1 VVSELLAAAGA
12 YHALPDE
19 AAQSLVLRHP
29 LQPFSPVAFGS
40 DDRRHFSYRE
50 HWHPAAGRLSG
61 GRAALAPWM
70 DAAVALAP
78 PPEAE
83 TELSLDALRRFL
95 VAPAEQF
102 LRQRLG
108 LRLAE
113 LDAAGEDV
121 EPLQAPGRGLE
132 RHQLQRA
139 VFDALLAGRDG
150 EAMHPALRARG
161 LLPSGP
167 LGRRALA
174 EVLGEV
180 RPYAQHFV
188 QWRGDAQPQSLPL
201 DVEIDGLRLHGRIV
215 DMWPHGIARLRFG
228 ERNGPS
234 AIRHGL
240 DWLLAA
246 AAGVELPFV
255 EFHEDKERGVGPHP
269 RNVLSRDAA
278 IEALRG
284 LLALRAA
291 GLRRPL
297 PFAPYSAWELF
308 KADDPVRGARAA
320 ANRWRGGPRSWA
332 EGDGEALRLALRGRD
347 PFADDASLQAFA
359 AIAYTIYGAV
369 MQGLPAV
376 APEGFAPPSDAD
388 AEDAE

>member
-40 DDRRHFSYRE
+40 DDTRHFSYRG

-61 GRAALAPWM
+61 ARTTLAPWM
-70 DAAVALAP
+70 DVAVALAP
-78 PPEAE
+78 PPEVE

-95 VAPAEQF
+95 MAPAEQF

-113 LDAAGEDV
+113 LDAVGEDI

-139 VFDALLAGRDG
+139 VFDALLAGVDAD
-150 EAMHPALRARG
+150 AMHPALRARG

-174 EVLGEV
+174 GVLGEV
-180 RPYAQHFV
+180 RPYAQHFA
-188 QWRGDAQPQSLPL
+188 QWRGDAQAQSLPL
-201 DVEIDGLRLHGRIV
+201 EVEIDGLRLHGRVADI
-215 DMWPHGIARLRFG
+215 WPQGIARLRFG

-246 AAGVELPFV
+246 AAGVALPFV

-308 KADDPVRGARAA
+308 KADDPVRGTRAA

-347 PFADDASLQAFA
+347 PFADAASLQAFA
-359 AIAYTIYGAV
+359 DTAYAIYGAV
-369 MQGLPAV
+369 MHGAAAAAPGGYEPPA
-376 APEGFAPPSDAD
+376 GND

>member
-1 VVSELLAAAGA
+1 
-12 YHALPDE
+12 
-19 AAQSLVLRHP
+19 
-29 LQPFSPVAFGS
+29 
-40 DDRRHFSYRE
+40 
-50 HWHPAAGRLSG
+50 
-61 GRAALAPWM
+61 
-70 DAAVALAP
+70 VALAP
-78 PPEAE
+78 PPEVE

-113 LDAAGEDV
+113 LDAVGEDI

-139 VFDALLAGRDG
+139 VFDALLAGVDAD
-150 EAMHPALRARG
+150 AMHPALRARG

-174 EVLGEV
+174 GVLGEV
-180 RPYAQHFV
+180 RPYAQHFA
-188 QWRGDAQPQSLPL
+188 QWRGDAQAQSLPL
-201 DVEIDGLRLHGRIV
+201 DVEIDGLRLHGRVADI
-215 DMWPHGIARLRFG
+215 WPQGIARLRFG

-308 KADDPVRGARAA
+308 KADDPVRGTRAA

-347 PFADDASLQAFA
+347 PFADAASLQEFA
-359 AIAYTIYGAV
+359 DTAYAIYGAV
-369 MQGLPAV
+369 MHGAAAAAPGGYEPPA
-376 APEGFAPPSDAD
+376 GND

>member
-1 VVSELLAAAGA
+1 M
-12 YHALPDE
+12 
-19 AAQSLVLRHP
+19 LV
-29 LQPFSPVAFGS
+29 
-40 DDRRHFSYRE
+40 
-50 HWHPAAGRLSG
+50 
-61 GRAALAPWM
+61 PWM
-70 DAAVALAP
+70 DAAAALAP

-83 TELSLDALRRFL
+83 TELPLDALRRFL
-95 VAPAEQF
+95 MAPAEQF

-132 RHQLQRA
+132 RSQLQRA
-139 VFDALLAGRDG
+139 VFDALLADG
-150 EAMHPALRARG
+150 DADAMHPALRARG

-174 EVLGEV
+174 EVVREV
-180 RPYAQHFV
+180 RPYAQHFA

-201 DVEIDGLRLHGRIV
+201 EVEIDDVRLHGRIK
-215 DMWPHGIARLRFG
+215 DIWPQGIARLRFG

-240 DWLLAA
+240 DWLLAS

-255 EFHEDKERGVGPHP
+255 EFQDDVDHGVGAHTRQALP
-269 RNVLSRDAA
+269 RDTA

-284 LLALRAA
+284 LLTLRAY

-297 PFAPYSAWELF
+297 PFAPYSAWKMFNGKTWEQRVKQASDSWHGF
-308 KADDPVRGARAA
+308 S
-320 ANRWRGGPRSWA
+320 GPQGNGWA
-332 EGDGEALRLALRGRD
+332 EGDSEALRLALRGRN
-347 PFADDASLQAFA
+347 PFGHATTMAEFA
-359 AIAYTIYGAV
+359 ALTFSIYGLVTAGEAQPV
-369 MQGLPAV
+369 
-376 APEGFAPPSDAD
+376 PEGEWKLPGNEEEEAS
-388 AEDAE
+388 